1 MTRAEL
7 SVGAGGASDLLCPLP
22 VGSLCDHPLRGGFFD
37 QAHLESLVE
46 SIRTNGL
53 FEPVLVRPRDGS
65 AAGYE
70 ILAGHY
76 RTRAMRQLR
85 RPLIMGRVTVCDE
98 RTGRLIFCTSRM
110 LAKGLTAIEEA
121 ILLKEMITSESLSLA
136 AAGSLVGHGKSWV
149 SRRLKLLAALEPE
162 LQAEVSRGLVAPRV
176 ALELAMLPRG
186 NGDQARVL
194 KLVKKQRL
202 NKEEVHNLVDRWLRA
217 DEAEKNRLESGLH
230 QSGPTI
236 RSTPGELSARAL
248 EVTARQ
254 QLRLAQENLEGLSEL
269 VRESVPPVK
278 VWWPAPAWHRLVVRF
293 QGLVD
298 ELGPLAENV
307 TQGFPRWA
315 REPGRLG
322 TARGGDDVF
331 ASFMGATQKEKRV

>member
-1 MTRAEL
+1 VTRAEL
-7 SVGAGGASDLLCPLP
+7 SVGPGGGSDVLCPLP
-22 VGSLCDHPLRGGFFD
+22 VGSLYDHPLRGGFFD
-37 QAHLESLVE
+37 QAYLESLVE

-53 FEPVLVRPRDGS
+53 FEPVLVRPRDGFQRE
-65 AAGYE
+65 YE

-76 RTRAMRQLR
+76 RIRAVRQLR

-176 ALELAMLPRG
+176 ALELTMLPRG

-194 KLVKKQRL
+194 KMVKKHHL
-202 NKEEVHNLVDRWLRA
+202 NKEEVHNVVSRWLRA
-217 DEAEKNRLESGLH
+217 DEAEKARLESEFH
-230 QSGPTI
+230 QSGPAVK
-236 RSTPGELSARAL
+236 STPGDLSVRAL

-254 QLRLAQENLEGLSEL
+254 QLHSAKESIEELSEL
-269 VRESVPPVK
+269 VRESLSPAT
-278 VWWPAPAWHRLVVRF
+278 VWWPARAWHRLVVCF
-293 QGLVD
+293 QDLVD

-307 TQGFPRWA
+307 TRGFSR
-315 REPGRLG
+315 
-322 TARGGDDVF
+322 
-331 ASFMGATQKEKRV
+331 